1 MALDSLRAFIG
12 AIEAAGDLVRVQRPV
27 SVDREITEIADR
39 CMKSP
44 GGGPALLF
52 TSPTLLKGG
61 PSRYP
66 VAVNLFGSEK
76 RMALA
81 LGVECLDDVREMI
94 ATVLIAEVPDT
105 LLGKLAML
113 PQLAEVAKF
122 PPKTIGGKP
131 PCQEVVIRAQDVD
144 LSQFPVPVCWPED
157 GGPYI
162 TLPGVITRDPV
173 SGVRNV
179 GMYRIQVLGKAE
191 LAMHWQRHKVG
202 AAHWREMAA
211 RGERMPVAIALG
223 GDPASVYAASAPLP
237 PSIDEFLFAGFLRK
251 EPVRLAK
258 AMTSDLDVPAE
269 AELVLEGYVDPRE
282 ALVLEG
288 PFGDHTGFYSLADHY
303 PKVHVTA
310 VTMRAEPIWPHTI
323 VGRPPMEDYYLGH
336 ATERIFLPLLKL
348 TIPEMV
354 DIHMPAEGIFHSVVV
369 VSIVEQYPGQAY
381 KVMIGLWG
389 QGLMSLA
396 RVIVVVDKDVNVRD
410 PKEAWWVA
418 LNHIDPERDVRFSMG
433 PIDVLDHSSRG
444 FTYGSKMG
452 IDATRKW
459 KEEGFTREWPN
470 RIVMDPETKQKI
482 DAMWKELGIE
492 LGRRR
497 TGGPADGW
505 TAGNTDRPT
514 ARPPARPRG
523 PDARRRVVA
532 GPLRELCSVTAYHFR
547 AAVRAARVA
556 RGVPPDGAHVA
567 NARPGGARVHLRA
580 IRGAR

>member
-1 MALDSLRAFIG
+1 MPLDNLRDFIA
-12 AIEAAGDLVRVQRPV
+12 AIAGLGELVRVRRPV
-27 SVDREITEIADR
+27 SIDKEMTEVADR

-52 TSPTLLKGG
+52 ECPTLAGG
-61 PSRYP
+61 ATARTP
-66 VAVNLFGSEK
+66 VAVNLFGSER

-81 LGVECLDDVREMI
+81 LGVERLDDIGRR
-94 ATVLIAEVPDT
+94 IAELLNIKVPDT
-105 LLGKLAML
+105 LFGKLAML
-113 PQLAEVAKF
+113 PRLAEVAKF
-122 PPKTIGGKP
+122 PPKTVGGRA
-131 PCQEVVIRAQDVD
+131 PCQAIVLRDGEID
-144 LSQFPVPVCWPED
+144 LATFPVPVCWPED

-162 TLPGVITRDPV
+162 TLGGVITRDPV

-179 GMYRIQVLGKAE
+179 GMYRVQVLGRNE

-202 AAHWREMAA
+202 AAHWRDMAA

-237 PSIDEFLFAGFLRK
+237 PAIDEFLFAGFLRG

-258 AMTSDLDVPAE
+258 AVTSDLEVPAE
-269 AELVLEGYVDPRE
+269 AEIVLEGYVDPAE
-282 ALVLEG
+282 PLVLEG
-288 PFGDHTGFYSLADHY
+288 PFGDHTGFYSLADYY
-303 PKVHVTA
+303 PKVHLTA
-310 VTMRAEPIWPHTI
+310 ITMREEPIWPHTI

-348 TIPEMV
+348 TMPEIV
-354 DIHMPAEGIFHSVVV
+354 DLHMPAEGIFHNLVF
-369 VSIVEQYPGQAY
+369 VSIDKQYPGQAY
-381 KVMIGLWG
+381 KVMNGLWG

-396 RVIVVVDKDVNVRD
+396 KVIIVVDRDVNVRD

-470 RIVMDPETKQKI
+470 KIVMDEATKRRV
-482 DAMWKELGIE
+482 DEMWRELGIE
-492 LGRRR
+492 LRRM
-497 TGGPADGW
+497 GG
-505 TAGNTDRPT
+505 
-514 ARPPARPRG
+514 
-523 PDARRRVVA
+523 
-532 GPLRELCSVTAYHFR
+532 
-547 AAVRAARVA
+547 
-556 RGVPPDGAHVA
+556 
-567 NARPGGARVHLRA
+567 
-580 IRGAR
+580 